1 MFPGLE
7 MPPTGG
13 KVSSAGMSTWG
24 PKAFPQGVSSLQLTS
39 RYEGLERGFGSLL
52 LALSFLC
59 GELKAA
65 RLEVCPRPVVNQA
78 MSADY

>member
-1 MFPGLE
+1 M
-7 MPPTGG
+7 
-13 KVSSAGMSTWG
+13 
-24 PKAFPQGVSSLQLTS
+24 QLAS
-39 RYEGLERGFGSLL
+39 RYEGLVRGFGSLL

-78 MSADY
+78 MSAEN